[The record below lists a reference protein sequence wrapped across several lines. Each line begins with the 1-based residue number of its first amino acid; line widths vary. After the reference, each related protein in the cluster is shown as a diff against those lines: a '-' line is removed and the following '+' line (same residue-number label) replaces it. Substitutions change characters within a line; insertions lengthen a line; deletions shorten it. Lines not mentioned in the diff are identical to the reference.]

1 MIVYFQ
7 ENSLICKCSPI
18 WRRHC
23 DESLCSAPKT
33 SCLPKLPIS
42 DVASFFG
49 GKSWNVGKVG
59 KVGKASAAEP
69 SPLIRKSPGCIQC
82 FLLPFFCA
90 VLLAKCRSIFFL
102 FAGAASLRLFSTRA
116 QHPVG
121 KGRDCSTVGCPFTSL
136 HIYIFHSAP
145 TRMWAWKTIATNGKR
160 QRKIFRWSAIW
171 RQSSWYIGYT

>member
-102 FAGAASLRLFSTRA
+102 FAGAASLRLFQRA
-116 QHPVG
+116 RSILLEKDETAPPLDAHSHLYIYTYSIPL
-121 KGRDCSTVGCPFTSL
+121 L
-136 HIYIFHSAP
+136 HVCEREKQSQ
-145 TRMWAWKTIATNGKR
+145 RMANDNGKSLDGP
-160 QRKIFRWSAIW
+160 QYGVSLL
-171 RQSSWYIGYT
+171 GT

>member
-23 DESLCSAPKT
+23 DASLCSAPKT

-82 FLLPFFCA
+82 FLLPFFPLCSSQS
-90 VLLAKCRSIFFL
+90 VGLFFSFRWGSESPPL
-102 FAGAASLRLFSTRA
+102 FNARAASCWKRTRLLHRWMPIHIFTYI
-116 QHPVG
+116 HI
-121 KGRDCSTVGCPFTSL
+121 PFRSYT
-136 HIYIFHSAP
+136 YVSAKNNRNEWQ
-145 TRMWAWKTIATNGKR
+145 TTTENL
-160 QRKIFRWSAIW
+160 
-171 RQSSWYIGYT
+171 

>member
-7 ENSLICKCSPI
+7 ENSLFCKCSPI

-49 GKSWNVGKVG
+49 GKSWNVGKMG

-82 FLLPFFCA
+82 FLLPFFSRCA
-90 VLLAKCRSIFFL
+90 PRKVLVYFFFFSLGQRVSASFQRARSIL
-102 FAGAASLRLFSTRA
+102 LEKDETAPPLDAHSHLYIYTYSIPL
-116 QHPVG
+116 
-121 KGRDCSTVGCPFTSL
+121 L
-136 HIYIFHSAP
+136 HVCEREKQSQ
-145 TRMWAWKTIATNGKR
+145 RMANDNGKSLDGP
-160 QRKIFRWSAIW
+160 QYGVSLL
-171 RQSSWYIGYT
+171 GT